1 MSHRIQT
8 ETSISNIMNY
18 KMNQKPFIMFFFT
31 QECGVCHAI
40 LPRLKNLIEDYE
52 IELIEIDA
60 LKYPAISGQHQV
72 FTVPTMLVW
81 SEGREVLRESRFF
94 NFEKVKR
101 TLEFMEIYQE
111 SNTKRC

>member
-8 ETSISNIMNY
+8 EISINQIIDF
-18 KMNQKPFIMFFFT
+18 KMNHKPFILFFYSDD
-31 QECGVCHAI
+31 CGVCHVL
-40 LPRLKNLIEDYE
+40 LPRLKNMIEDYN

-60 LKYPAISGQHQV
+60 IKYPAISGQHQV
-72 FTVPTMLVW
+72 FTVPTMLIL

-94 NFEKVKR
+94 NFEKINR